1 MKYGASVA
9 YSYVNEYT
17 DHFGMRSEVME
28 FDFRPNTPAG
38 IKKVTD
44 ILQKNHPKFQ
54 NICLVNLIPLANDPI
69 PKDIEDDLE

>member
-28 FDFRPNTPAG
+28 FDFRPNTPG
-38 IKKVTD
+38 RN
-44 ILQKNHPKFQ
+44 QKGDRYSSEKSSKISKYLPCESDSTGK
-54 NICLVNLIPLANDPI
+54 
-69 PKDIEDDLE
+69 